1 MWRSRCHELSDDEKF
16 EQLMEAFTAV
26 GRGGPMRELVKQFI
40 DEGKLDEL
48 CELVSG
54 GLKLQHFA
62 RGSAKRRD
70 LFLCL

>member
-40 DEGKLDEL
+40 DEGKLNEL
-48 CELVSG
+48 
-54 GLKLQHFA
+54 
-62 RGSAKRRD
+62 
-70 LFLCL
+70 